1 MLLHYLLIALLPI
14 SLTVSILAR
23 APALTVIP
31 LSFLVLQVL
40 IEGFRWQL
48 APLYTLGIMV
58 AVVALVRVV
67 LPSPVMVLGIVTY
80 LSLAAFASLLS
91 YAFPSFRMP
100 EPTGPY
106 AVGATERTF
115 SNERGPLTAKVWYP
129 AEFTEGDTPQP
140 YLIGFKRSIMGLPPF
155 IYSHLK
161 GRPTRAFKNVRLS
174 AAKDAYP
181 VIIYSHGGDGFV
193 EDNSFLLTELASHGF
208 VAFAVEHPKPL
219 HAYGFDPQ
227 ALTRDPEGLLAFMV
241 NRVMPERVRDVNSV
255 IAALGQ
261 LSQQDDLFG
270 GRLEP
275 SKLGLLGYSFG
286 GSVMTEVCATQQT
299 CRAVVNLDGNGFAKA
314 RTLGSRGPYLHLSQS
329 VLLELADKA
338 EDAAPVSQM
347 AALYLDEV
355 SDIIKGTEA
364 NGYRAVWLQLKGSG
378 HAAFIDMIFWTP
390 LRQGPLHSVLDS
402 GDAAKLHATVCE
414 LTRTFFEDAWNETAA
429 FEEARVLNRPLLSDL
444 SPWVTHDGFYA
455 VNRPD

>member
-1 MLLHYLLIALLPI
+1 MNMTLHYLLIALLPI
-14 SLTVSILAR
+14 SLTVSVLAR
-23 APALTVIP
+23 APALTAIP
-31 LSFLVLQVL
+31 LSCLVLQVL

-48 APLYTLGIMV
+48 APLYALGIMV
-58 AVVALVRVV
+58 TVLALVRVV
-67 LPSPVMVLGIVTY
+67 LPSPVMVLGVVTCF
-80 LSLAAFASLLS
+80 LLAAFAFLLS
-91 YAFPSFRMP
+91 YAFPNFPMP

-115 SNERGPLTAKVWYP
+115 SNERGTLTVKVWYP

-140 YLIGFKRSIMGLPPF
+140 YLLGFKRSIMGLPPF
-155 IYSHLK
+155 IYSHMK
-161 GRPTRAFKNVRLS
+161 GRPTRAFEDARLS
-174 AAKDAYP
+174 TAKDAYP
-181 VIIYSHGGDGFV
+181 VIVYSHGGDGFV

-208 VAFAVEHPKPL
+208 IAFAVEHPKPL

-227 ALTRDPEGLLAFMV
+227 ALARDPEGLLAFMV
-241 NRVMPERVRDVNSV
+241 NRVMPDRVRDVNSV

-261 LSQQDDLFG
+261 LSQQDDLFR
-270 GRLEP
+270 GRLEL
-275 SKLGLLGYSFG
+275 SKMGLLGYSFG
-286 GSVMTEVCATQQT
+286 GSVMTEVCAVQQT
-299 CRAVVNLDGNGFAKA
+299 CRAVVNLDGNAFATA

-338 EDAAPVSQM
+338 EDATPVSQM

-355 SDIIKGTEA
+355 SDVIKHTQA

-378 HAAFIDMIFWTP
+378 HAAFTDMVFWTP
-390 LRQGPLHSVLDS
+390 LRRGPLHSVLGG

-429 FEEARVLNRPLLSDL
+429 FEKARVLHRPFISDL
-444 SPWVTHDGFYA
+444 SP
-455 VNRPD
+455 